1 MRLSDQLLSLSRMS
15 EWEYIESLKSQR
27 TSCDECMG
35 TLVES
40 QDNPAELTIYTRQG
54 VKFAQHFH
62 KECPNRWYRKTFFH
76 GYSVKQG
83 KKVYDP
89 LNHSRKY
96 LITSRETA
104 FAVDFCYE
112 LTLHILHNNA
122 SFQGYTDVFNQFHN
136 FNKNN
141 LKRQEMNRKRLSI
154 AFFLYG
160 FLEYTSRSGIKHEF
174 KSGDRW
180 LEDTIMEFYNVIKGH
195 FSHHWTSNHFCSVA
209 NCDKMMVSDG
219 GMKINRAV
227 CAAKFSAVRKFLN
240 SNKTILTGCTA
251 SPNPGSPF
259 CSKHLRSESPV
270 ILAENLSKQ
279 TKDVLTKKRNQ
290 EKYSSVNLP
299 EDSVYIIQSVSN
311 IRKKNK
317 TTEFLVKFAGFGDI
331 ECWEPVENLPS
342 FVREFY
348 LSDKTNLCKR
358 IPGPRV
364 SNTTKV
370 KNGTEIYIELDWNQ
384 NDNSKEVL
392 DVEEDLF
399 DIDADRLCDEE
410 LRSSCNT
417 RKVKDKQNRRHTAG
431 ILISSKPCGI
441 IPHVDELFGSESIK
455 QVHGSIVEFLGTMSP
470 EALAALKCW
479 FYDDMCH
486 LKPYSEKKCNKEAS
500 KVACEF
506 ANLSKAVDKFHFPG
520 HKKTDK
526 YCQENCNPKVELK
539 TIIWKLLIQQHVS
552 KRSSG

>member
-76 GYSVKQG
+76 GYSVKQD

-141 LKRQEMNRKRLSI
+141 LKRQEMNRKRLST

-180 LEDTIMEFYNVIKGH
+180 LEDTIMEFYNVIKG
-195 FSHHWTSNHFCSVA
+195 
-209 NCDKMMVSDG
+209 
-219 GMKINRAV
+219 
-227 CAAKFSAVRKFLN
+227 LN
-240 SNKTILTGCTA
+240 
-251 SPNPGSPF
+251 
-259 CSKHLRSESPV
+259 LR
-270 ILAENLSKQ
+270 
-279 TKDVLTKKRNQ
+279 
-290 EKYSSVNLP
+290 
-299 EDSVYIIQSVSN
+299 
-311 IRKKNK
+311 
-317 TTEFLVKFAGFGDI
+317 
-331 ECWEPVENLPS
+331 
-342 FVREFY
+342 
-348 LSDKTNLCKR
+348 
-358 IPGPRV
+358 
-364 SNTTKV
+364 
-370 KNGTEIYIELDWNQ
+370 
-384 NDNSKEVL
+384 
-392 DVEEDLF
+392 
-399 DIDADRLCDEE
+399 
-410 LRSSCNT
+410 
-417 RKVKDKQNRRHTAG
+417 
-431 ILISSKPCGI
+431 
-441 IPHVDELFGSESIK
+441 
-455 QVHGSIVEFLGTMSP
+455 
-470 EALAALKCW
+470 
-479 FYDDMCH
+479 
-486 LKPYSEKKCNKEAS
+486 
-500 KVACEF
+500 
-506 ANLSKAVDKFHFPG
+506 
-520 HKKTDK
+520 
-526 YCQENCNPKVELK
+526 
-539 TIIWKLLIQQHVS
+539 
-552 KRSSG
+552 